1 MGCGCA
7 NNLTKKG
14 PVSEILQKLEENYEL
29 ILKQCDSTLLESEK
43 TKIIE
48 ERHAALEKVKDKP
61 DEMMKVVKEY
71 NAKELEMDNKLIAN
85 ENERMKLLYKLGLDL
100 AAELKEKM
108 VKELEEKISKAP
120 SMTVQVLKS
129 QLNEMTGFSPQEF
142 LQSDFGKPL
151 REALEK
157 KGLSKAAVDGY
168 KETLKLQRKERRLK
182 ERGEFN
188 INVNEFPDEEVFDDD
203 KEGETFIEKLMKGEI
218 QV

>member
-1 MGCGCA
+1 MGCGGSV
-7 NNLTKKG
+7 TKSG
-14 PVSEILQKLEENYEL
+14 PVEEILQKLEENYEL
-29 ILKQCDSTLLESEK
+29 ILKQCDKTSLESEK
-43 TKIIE
+43 TKVIE
-48 ERHAALEKVKDKP
+48 ERHAELEKVKDKP

-71 NAKELEMDNKLIAN
+71 NAKELEKDNKLIEN
-85 ENERMKLLYKLGLDL
+85 ENEKMKLLYKLGLDL

-120 SMTVQVLKS
+120 SMTVQVLKN
-129 QLNEMTGFSPQEF
+129 QLSEMTGLSPQKF

-168 KETLKLQRKERRLK
+168 KETLKVQRKERRLK

-203 KEGETFIEKLMKGEI
+203 KEGETFFEKLMKGEI

>member
-1 MGCGCA
+1 MGCGGSV
-7 NNLTKKG
+7 TKSG
-14 PVSEILQKLEENYEL
+14 PVEEILQKLEENYEL
-29 ILKQCDSTLLESEK
+29 ILKQCDKTSLESEK
-43 TKIIE
+43 TKVIE
-48 ERHAALEKVKDKP
+48 ERHAELEKVKDKP

-120 SMTVQVLKS
+120 SMTVQVLKKKLS
-129 QLNEMTGFSPQEF
+129 EMTDLSPQKF
-142 LQSDFGKPL
+142 LESDFGKPL
-151 REALEK
+151 REALAK
-157 KGLSKAAVDGY
+157 KGLSKAAVEGY
-168 KETLKLQRKERRLK
+168 KGNLKVQRKDRRFK

-203 KEGETFIEKLMKGEI
+203 KEGETFFDKLMKGIMEE
-218 QV
+218 

>member
-1 MGCGCA
+1 MGCGGSV
-7 NNLTKKG
+7 TKSG
-14 PVSEILQKLEENYEL
+14 PVEEILQKLEENYEL
-29 ILKQCDSTLLESEK
+29 ILKQCDKTSLESEK
-43 TKIIE
+43 TKVIE
-48 ERHAALEKVKDKP
+48 ERHAELEKVKDKP

-120 SMTVQVLKS
+120 SMTVQVLKN

-203 KEGETFIEKLMKGEI
+203 KEGETFFEKLMKGEI

>member
-1 MGCGCA
+1 MGCGGSV
-7 NNLTKKG
+7 TKSG
-14 PVSEILQKLEENYEL
+14 PVEEILQKLEENYKL
-29 ILKQCDSTLLESEK
+29 ILKQCDKTLLESEK
-43 TKIIE
+43 TKVIE
-48 ERHAALEKVKDKP
+48 ERHAELEKVKDKP

-71 NAKELEMDNKLIAN
+71 NGKELEMDNKLIAN

-100 AAELKEKM
+100 AAELKDKM

-120 SMTVQVLKS
+120 SMTVQVLKN
-129 QLNEMTGFSPQEF
+129 QLSEMTGLSPQKF

-168 KETLKLQRKERRLK
+168 KETLKIQRKDRRLK

-203 KEGETFIEKLMKGEI
+203 KGGETFFDKLMKGIMEE
-218 QV
+218 

>member
-1 MGCGCA
+1 MGCGGSV
-7 NNLTKKG
+7 TKSG
-14 PVSEILQKLEENYEL
+14 PVGEILQKLEDNYQL
-29 ILKQCDSTLLESEK
+29 ILKQCDKTLLESDK
-43 TKIIE
+43 AKVIE
-48 ERHAALEKVKDKP
+48 ERHAELEKVKDNP
-61 DEMMKVVKEY
+61 EEMMKVVKEY
-71 NAKELEMDNKLIAN
+71 NDKELEMDNKLIAN

-120 SMTVQVLKS
+120 SMTVQVLKN
-129 QLNEMTGFSPQEF
+129 QLSEMTGLSPQKF

-157 KGLSKAAVDGY
+157 KGLNKAYMDGF
-168 KETLKLQRKERRLK
+168 KETLKVKRKDRRLK

-218 QV
+218 KVQ

>member
-1 MGCGCA
+1 MGCGGSV
-7 NNLTKKG
+7 TKSG
-14 PVSEILQKLEENYEL
+14 PVEEILQKLEENYEL
-29 ILKQCDSTLLESEK
+29 ILKQCDKTSLESEK
-43 TKIIE
+43 TKVIE
-48 ERHAALEKVKDKP
+48 ERHAELEKVKDKP

-120 SMTVQVLKS
+120 SMTVQVLKN
-129 QLNEMTGFSPQEF
+129 QLSEMTGLSPQKF
-142 LQSDFGKPL
+142 LESDFGKPL

-157 KGLSKAAVDGY
+157 KGLSKAAVEGY
-168 KETLKLQRKERRLK
+168 KAGLKEQRKARRFK

-203 KEGETFIEKLMKGEI
+203 KEGETFFEKLMKGA
-218 QV
+218 VDLS

>member
-1 MGCGCA
+1 MGCGGSI
-7 NNLTKKG
+7 TKKG

-29 ILKQCDSTLLESEK
+29 ILKQCDKTSLESDK
-43 TKIIE
+43 KKIIE
-48 ERHAALEKVKDKP
+48 ERHAELEKVKDKP

-71 NAKELEMDNKLIAN
+71 NGKELEMDNKLIEN

-120 SMTVQVLKS
+120 SMTVQVLKN
-129 QLNEMTGFSPQEF
+129 QLSEMTGLSPQKF

-151 REALEK
+151 REALAK
-157 KGLSKAAVDGY
+157 KGLSKAAVEGY
-168 KETLKLQRKERRLK
+168 KGNLKVQRKDRRFK

-203 KEGETFIEKLMKGEI
+203 KEGETFFEKLMKGEI

>member
-1 MGCGCA
+1 MGCGGSI
-7 NNLTKKG
+7 TKKG

-29 ILKQCDSTLLESEK
+29 ILKQCDKTSLESEK
-43 TKIIE
+43 TKVIE
-48 ERHAALEKVKDKP
+48 ERHAELEKVKDKP
-61 DEMMKVVKEY
+61 DEMMKVVKDY
-71 NAKELEMDNKLIAN
+71 NAKELEMDNKLIEN

-100 AAELKEKM
+100 AAELKDKM

-120 SMTVQVLKS
+120 SMTVQVLKN
-129 QLNEMTGFSPQEF
+129 QLNEMTGSSPQKF

-168 KETLKLQRKERRLK
+168 KETLKVQRKERRSK

-203 KEGETFIEKLMKGEI
+203 KEGETFFEKLMKGEI

>member
-1 MGCGCA
+1 MGCGGSV
-7 NNLTKKG
+7 TKSG
-14 PVSEILQKLEENYEL
+14 PVGEILQKLEENYEL
-29 ILKQCDSTLLESEK
+29 ILKQCDKTSLESEK
-43 TKIIE
+43 TKVIE
-48 ERHAALEKVKDKP
+48 ERHAELEKVKDKP

-71 NAKELEMDNKLIAN
+71 NAKELEKDNKIIEN
-85 ENERMKLLYKLGLDL
+85 ENEKMKLLYKLGLDL
-100 AAELKEKM
+100 AAELKDKM

-157 KGLSKAAVDGY
+157 KGLNKAYMDGF
-168 KETLKLQRKERRLK
+168 KETLKLKRKDRRLK

-203 KEGETFIEKLMKGEI
+203 KEGETFFEKLMKGEI

>member
-1 MGCGCA
+1 MGCGGSI
-7 NNLTKKG
+7 TKKG
-14 PVSEILQKLEENYEL
+14 PIAEILQKLDENYEL
-29 ILKQCDSTLLESEK
+29 IKKQCNNEKLELEKKGIILL
-43 TKIIE
+43 
-48 ERHAALEKVKDKP
+48 RHAALEKVKDNP
-61 DEMMKVVKEY
+61 EQMMIVVKEF
-71 NAKELEMDNKLIAN
+71 NKTELDMDNKLIAN

-100 AAELKEKM
+100 AAELKDKM

-120 SMTVQVLKS
+120 SMTVQVLKN
-129 QLNEMTGFSPQEF
+129 QLSEMTGLSPQKF

-157 KGLSKAAVDGY
+157 KGLTKAAVEGY
-168 KETLKLQRKERRLK
+168 KASLKVQRKERRSK

-203 KEGETFIEKLMKGEI
+203 KEGETFFEKLMRGAI

>member
-1 MGCGCA
+1 MGCGGSI
-7 NNLTKKG
+7 TKKG

-29 ILKQCDSTLLESEK
+29 ILKQCDKTSLESEK
-43 TKIIE
+43 TKVIE
-48 ERHAALEKVKDKP
+48 ERHAELEKVKDKP

-100 AAELKEKM
+100 AAELKDKM

-120 SMTVQVLKS
+120 SMTVQVLKN
-129 QLNEMTGFSPQEF
+129 QLSEMTGLSPQKF

-157 KGLSKAAVDGY
+157 KGLTKAAVEGY
-168 KETLKLQRKERRLK
+168 KGNLKVQRKDRRFK

-203 KEGETFIEKLMKGEI
+203 KEGETFFEKLMRGAI

>member
-1 MGCGCA
+1 MGCGGSV
-7 NNLTKKG
+7 TKSG
-14 PVSEILQKLEENYEL
+14 PVGEILQKLEDNYQL
-29 ILKQCDSTLLESEK
+29 ILKQCDKTLLESDK
-43 TKIIE
+43 AKVIE
-48 ERHAALEKVKDKP
+48 ERHAELEKVKDNP
-61 DEMMKVVKEY
+61 EEMMKVVKEY
-71 NAKELEMDNKLIAN
+71 NDKELEMDNKLIAN

-108 VKELEEKISKAP
+108 IKELEEKISKAP

-157 KGLSKAAVDGY
+157 KGLNKAYMDGF
-168 KETLKLQRKERRLK
+168 KETLKLKRKDRRLK

-188 INVNEFPDEEVFDDD
+188 INVNEFPDEEIFDDD

>member
-1 MGCGCA
+1 MGCGGSV
-7 NNLTKKG
+7 TKSG
-14 PVSEILQKLEENYEL
+14 PVEEILQKLEENYEL
-29 ILKQCDSTLLESEK
+29 ILKQCDKTSLESEK
-43 TKIIE
+43 TKVIE
-48 ERHAALEKVKDKP
+48 ERHAELEKVKDKP

-120 SMTVQVLKS
+120 SMTVQVLKNRLS
-129 QLNEMTGFSPQEF
+129 EMTDLSPQKF

-168 KETLKLQRKERRLK
+168 KETLKVQRKERRLK

-203 KEGETFIEKLMKGEI
+203 KEGETFFEKLMKGEI
-218 QV
+218 KVQ